1 LLVVFQ
7 LKPLT
12 QFVAGWLTNLG
23 WKTTP
28 HLVGGF
34 IAESDAGLDR
44 KIDDF
49 GHAAFRHGPSPDVA
63 LRALEISAAYSENG
77 LMRGKSKKK
86 GATGSED
93 LLQGWRKDYPD
104 LHFSTYRGLVTLKS
118 RTRWAPVSALCDSEE
133 WQGKSLQAWNRSGPT
148 REMVR
153 RLHDP
158 KSEHDI

>member
-7 LKPLT
+7 LKPLRH
-12 QFVAGWLTNLG
+12 FVAGWVTNLG
-23 WKTTP
+23 WKTSP

-34 IAESDAGLDR
+34 IAESDADLDR
-44 KIDDF
+44 QIDDC
-49 GHAAFRHGPSPDVA
+49 GHAAFRNEPPPDVA
-63 LRALEISAAYSENG
+63 LRALEVAAAYSENG
-77 LMRGKSKKK
+77 LKRGKKK